1 MEGRSEY
8 GRKKIVARTFSMA
21 TTVASSSLLE
31 RARRVAKENSA
42 SLVGDEGSGR
52 FSHEMVRG
60 EYRLI
65 GRTVVVTITEKHW
78 LLPWPIVE
86 AQLREL
92 VQ

>member
-1 MEGRSEY
+1 M
-8 GRKKIVARTFSMA
+8 ARTFSMA

-65 GRTVVVTITEKHW
+65 GRTVIVTITDKHW